1 MRATL
6 VGTPV
11 IRPEQRRSTA
21 AVREPLQEGV
31 LDIVAPRRHTARI
44 VSHNPPDWRIYAI
57 LAVLMLCAIGLAAR
71 LVYWQVLHHEPLR
84 EQASDEHMLVE
95 TVPPKRGTIRDA
107 RNQVL
112 ATNMS
117 ADLVYAVPAQIK
129 DPSDTAAKLAPVL
142 GRRAE
147 DLQKLLADRT
157 RQYVRLSGKVPP
169 DVSRQ
174 VRELRL
180 PGIFLEPTTRRV
192 YPEGPLAAHV
202 LGYANFDNR
211 GQYGVEGSYDSI
223 VGGKPGRLLAERDTA
238 GREIAIGDRHMQPP
252 VDGAD
257 LVLTIDLVIQHIVE
271 RELDAALA
279 RWKAPS
285 GTVIV
290 MQPKTGAILAMASRP
305 TFDPNQYE
313 QYAKTPEIFVN
324 PAVGRLYEPGSTFKV
339 ITVAAA
345 LDSGRATPRTT
356 YFDSGAAVYGGWTL
370 RNWDGR
376 GRGVSTLAD
385 LLRYSSN
392 VGAAHVAYNLLGK
405 DLFYQYVRNFGFGAP
420 TGVGLQGEEKGIIKD
435 PASPGWYPVDL
446 ATNSYGQGISVTPL
460 QLITAIAAVA
470 NDGLLMRPYVVQKII
485 SPTETRETKPEPVR
499 QVISPQTAR
508 ILREM
513 LVGVVENGETRYAAV
528 PGYRVA
534 GKTGTASIPMAN
546 GRYES
551 DATIASFIGML
562 PADDPQVVI
571 LVKIDRPQ
579 GEPWG
584 STVAAPVFKNIA
596 QDLATYLR
604 IPPSRPVTQP
614 TPAPVRQ

>member
-6 VGTPV
+6 VALPTRPHERRISAGAAPPV
-11 IRPEQRRSTA
+11 QEVAATAPVVRQRLRQ
-21 AVREPLQEGV
+21 AVPY
-31 LDIVAPRRHTARI
+31 D
-44 VSHNPPDWRIYAI
+44 PPNWRIYAI
-57 LAVLMLCAIGLAAR
+57 LAILALCAVGLAGR

-84 EQASDEHMLVE
+84 ERASDEHTLVE

-112 ATNMS
+112 ATDMG
-117 ADLVYAVPAQIK
+117 ADLVYAVPGQIK
-129 DPSDTAAKLAPVL
+129 DPGETAAKLAPVL
-142 GRRAE
+142 GRSAE
-147 DLQKLLADRT
+147 DLQKLLADRK

-169 DVSRQ
+169 EVSRQ

-192 YPEGPLAAHV
+192 YPEGTLAAHV

-211 GQYGVEGSYDSI
+211 GQYGVEGSFDNI

-238 GREIAIGDRHMQPP
+238 GREITIGDRQLQPP

-257 LVLTIDLVIQHIVE
+257 LVLTIDQVIQHIAE

-279 RWKAPS
+279 RWKAPG

-313 QYAKTPEIFVN
+313 KYAQTPEIFVN
-324 PAVGRLYEPGSTFKV
+324 PAVGRLYEPGSTFKI

-356 YFDSGAAVYGGWTL
+356 YLDKGAAVYGGWTL

-376 GRGVSTLAD
+376 AHGVSTLAD

-405 DLFYQYVRNFGFGAP
+405 DLFYDYVRKFGFGAP
-420 TGVGLQGEEKGIIKD
+420 TGIGLQGEEKGIIKD

-460 QLITAIAAVA
+460 QLITAVAAVA

-485 SPTETRETKPEPVR
+485 SPTETRETKPEAVR
-499 QVISPQTAR
+499 QVISPQAAR
-508 ILREM
+508 ALREM
-513 LVGVVENGETRYAAV
+513 LVGVVENGETRYAVV

-534 GKTGTASIPMAN
+534 GKTGTASIPTPT

-551 DATIASFIGML
+551 DATIASFVGML

-579 GEPWG
+579 EEPWG
-584 STVAAPVFKNIA
+584 SIVAAPVFKNIA
-596 QDLATYLR
+596 QEVATYLR
-604 IPPSRPVTQP
+604 IPPSQP
-614 TPAPVRQ
+614 AAPRR